1 MVKIALCDDEEIQL
15 DNLEKYINEWSKISK
30 REVGIDKFLSAEE
43 FLFDWKN
50 GEEYN
55 IALLDIQMSKMDGI
69 QLAKKI
75 REKDQDIDIIFVTG
89 IPDHISE
96 GYEVSALH
104 YLINPIE
111 KNKLCEVIEKA
122 FDKNRKKRKS
132 IILNNGSELL
142 KVYEDEIV
150 YLESFGHNTEVYFPG
165 YSVNIKKGISQI
177 IEEIK
182 SDLFCRVHRY
192 YYVNMNY
199 IKKILKNSVEIEV
212 YGEIPL
218 SRRMYKEV
226 NNRLLSFIKEDI
238 R

>member
-30 REVGIDKFLSAEE
+30 KEVSIDKFLSAEE

-55 IALLDIQMSKMDGI
+55 IALLDIQMSKMDGL

-104 YLINPIE
+104 YLIKPIE

-182 SDLFCRVHRY
+182 SDIFCRVHRS

-199 IKKILKNSVEIEV
+199 IKKILKNSIEIEV